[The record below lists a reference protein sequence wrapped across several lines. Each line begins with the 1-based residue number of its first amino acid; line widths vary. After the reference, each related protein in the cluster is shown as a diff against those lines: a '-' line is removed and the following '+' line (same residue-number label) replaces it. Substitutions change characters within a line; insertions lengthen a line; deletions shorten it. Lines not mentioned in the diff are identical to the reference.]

1 MQIHVTSLTSMCR
14 WQMSQFSF
22 EYPLFLLVV
31 LLFVLCAKFC
41 KERSRAIF
49 FPHVKTLM
57 MEGRGVS
64 SLLIWLKWIGITAA
78 IIALAS
84 PVITKSYTNS
94 KKEGRDIVLIVDSSD
109 SMRQRGFDPSDIM
122 KSKFDVV
129 KEVVGDF
136 IQKRKDDR
144 IGMVTF
150 ADIAFI
156 ASPLTFEK
164 KFLTD
169 ITKMQRMGIAGKR
182 TAINDAIVQ
191 SYNLLSK
198 SKAKSKIAI
207 LLTDGVD
214 NMSKIPFQ
222 DVINL
227 IKKRDIKLYTIG
239 IGDAR
244 DYNGAYLKALAD
256 AGHGE
261 AYGARD
267 ATTLEKIYEEID
279 KLEATKIDDKKIVQH
294 TYLYIYPLFLAIL
307 SLILFIYVRNSKGV

>member
-1 MQIHVTSLTSMCR
+1 MCR

-22 EYPLFLLVV
+22 EYPLLLLVI

-57 MEGRGVS
+57 MQGRKGS
-64 SLLIWLKWIGITAA
+64 SLLNLLKWVGVVSA

-94 KKEGRDIVLIVDSSD
+94 KKEGRDIVLILDSSD
-109 SMRQRGFDPSDIM
+109 SMRQRGFDPTDIM
-122 KSKFDVV
+122 RTKFDVV
-129 KEVVGDF
+129 KDVVGDF
-136 IQKRKDDR
+136 IDKRKNDR

-169 ITKMQRMGIAGKR
+169 ITKMQKMGIAGKR

-214 NMSKIPFQ
+214 NMSKIPFP
-222 DVINL
+222 DVKNL
-227 IKKRDIKLYTIG
+227 IEKRDIKLYAIG
-239 IGDAR
+239 IGDER

-267 ATTLEKIYEEID
+267 AKTLERIYEEID

-307 SLILFIYVRNSKGV
+307 SLLLFMYVRNSRGI

>member
-1 MQIHVTSLTSMCR
+1 
-14 WQMSQFSF
+14 MSQFSF
-22 EYPLFLLVV
+22 EYPYLLALIFLFI
-31 LLFVLCAKFC
+31 LCAKYC

-57 MEGRGVS
+57 VQGRGGS
-64 SLLIWLKWIGITAA
+64 SLLKWLKWIGITAA
-78 IIALAS
+78 VIALAS

-164 KFLTD
+164 KFLRD

-214 NMSKIPFQ
+214 NMSKIPFA

-256 AGHGE
+256 VGHGE

-279 KLEATKIDDKKIVQH
+279 KLEATKIDDKKVVQH

-307 SLILFIYVRNSKGV
+307 SLILFMYIRNSKGV

>member
-1 MQIHVTSLTSMCR
+1 
-14 WQMSQFSF
+14 
-22 EYPLFLLVV
+22 
-31 LLFVLCAKFC
+31 
-41 KERSRAIF
+41 
-49 FPHVKTLM
+49 
-57 MEGRGVS
+57 
-64 SLLIWLKWIGITAA
+64 
-78 IIALAS
+78 
-84 PVITKSYTNS
+84 
-94 KKEGRDIVLIVDSSD
+94 
-109 SMRQRGFDPSDIM
+109 
-122 KSKFDVV
+122 
-129 KEVVGDF
+129 
-136 IQKRKDDR
+136 
-144 IGMVTF
+144 
-150 ADIAFI
+150 
-156 ASPLTFEK
+156 
-164 KFLTD
+164 
-169 ITKMQRMGIAGKR
+169 MGIAGKR

-214 NMSKIPFQ
+214 NMSKIPFA

-307 SLILFIYVRNSKGV
+307 SLLLFMYLRNSKGV

>member
-1 MQIHVTSLTSMCR
+1 
-14 WQMSQFSF
+14 MSQFSF
-22 EYPLFLLVV
+22 EYPLLLLSI
-31 LLFVLCAKFC
+31 LLFIVCAKFC

-57 MEGRGVS
+57 VKSVGRS
-64 SLLIWLKWIGITAA
+64 SWLHILKWIGITTAV
-78 IIALAS
+78 IALAS
-84 PVITKSYTNS
+84 PVITKTYSNT
-94 KKEGRDIVLIVDSSD
+94 KKEGRDIVLILDSSD
-109 SMRQRGFDPSDIM
+109 SMRQRGFDPNDM
-122 KSKFDVV
+122 WRNKFDVV

-136 IQKRKDDR
+136 IKKRENDR

-169 ITKMQRMGIAGKR
+169 ITKMQQMGTAGKR

-198 SKAKSKIAI
+198 SKAKSRIAI

-214 NMSKIPFQ
+214 NMSKVPFS
-222 DVINL
+222 DVIEL
-227 IKKRDIKLYTIG
+227 IEKRDIKLYTIG

-244 DYNGAYLKALAD
+244 DYNGQYLQALAK
-256 AGHGE
+256 AGKGM
-261 AYGARD
+261 AFGARD

-279 KLEATKIDDKKIVQH
+279 RLEASKIDDKKIVQH
-294 TYLYIYPLFLAIL
+294 TYLYMYPLFLAIM
-307 SLILFIYVRNSKGV
+307 SLLLFIYFRNSKGV

>member
-1 MQIHVTSLTSMCR
+1 
-14 WQMSQFSF
+14 MSQFSF
-22 EYPLFLLVV
+22 EYPLLLLSI

-49 FPHVKTLM
+49 FPHVKSLM
-57 MEGRGVS
+57 VKS
-64 SLLIWLKWIGITAA
+64 AKSTSWLNILKWVGIVSAV
-78 IIALAS
+78 IALAS

-94 KKEGRDIVLIVDSSD
+94 KKEGRDIVLIIDSSD
-109 SMRQRGFDPSDIM
+109 SMRQRGFDPNDIWRN
-122 KSKFDVV
+122 KFDVV
-129 KEVVGDF
+129 KDVVGDF
-136 IQKRKDDR
+136 IEKRKNDR

-169 ITKMQRMGIAGKR
+169 ITRMQKMGVAGKR

-207 LLTDGVD
+207 LLTDGID
-214 NMSKIPFQ
+214 NMSKVPFE
-222 DVINL
+222 DVKDL
-227 IKKRDIKLYTIG
+227 IAKRDIKLYAIG

-244 DYNGAYLKALAD
+244 DYNGQYLQALAK
-256 AGHGE
+256 AGHGL
-261 AYGARD
+261 AFGARD
-267 ATTLEKIYEEID
+267 ASTLEKVYEEID
-279 KLEATKIDDKKIVQH
+279 KLEATKIDDKKVVQH

-307 SLILFIYVRNSKGV
+307 SLLLFIYFRNAKGV

>member
-1 MQIHVTSLTSMCR
+1 MNG
-14 WQMSQFSF
+14 FNF
-22 EYPLFLLVV
+22 EYPYILVLILV
-31 LLFVLCAKFC
+31 FVLCAKFC

-49 FPHVKTLM
+49 FPHVDRLIKTNRQNFSWIEL
-57 MEGRGVS
+57 
-64 SLLIWLKWIGITAA
+64 LKWVGIVSAV
-78 IIALAS
+78 IALAS
-84 PVITKSYTNS
+84 PVITKSYSNT
-94 KKEGRDIVLIVDSSD
+94 KKEGRDIVLILDSSD
-109 SMRQRGFDPSDIM
+109 SMRQRGFDPQDIWRN
-122 KSKFDVV
+122 KFEVV

-136 IQKRKDDR
+136 IQKRENDR

-169 ITKMQRMGIAGKR
+169 ITRMQQMGVAGKR

-191 SYNLLSK
+191 AYNLLSK
-198 SKAKSKIAI
+198 SRAKSKIAI

-214 NMSKIPFQ
+214 NMSKIPFE
-222 DVINL
+222 DLISL
-227 IKKRDIKLYTIG
+227 IKKHDIKLYTIG

-261 AYGARD
+261 AYGAYD
-267 ATTLEKIYEEID
+267 ADSLENIYEEID
-279 KLEATKIDDKKIVQH
+279 KLEATKIDDKKIVH
-294 TYLYIYPLFLAIL
+294 NTYLYIYPLFLAIL
-307 SLILFIYVRNSKGV
+307 SLILFVYFKNARGV

>member
-1 MQIHVTSLTSMCR
+1 MNG
-14 WQMSQFSF
+14 FSF
-22 EYPLFLLVV
+22 EYPLLLLVIV
-31 LLFVLCAKFC
+31 LFVLCAKFC

-57 MEGRGVS
+57 AQGKKS
-64 SLLIWLKWIGITAA
+64 SSWMSFLKWMGIVSAV
-78 IIALAS
+78 IALAS
-84 PVITKSYTNS
+84 PVITKTYSNT
-94 KKEGRDIVLIVDSSD
+94 KKEGRDIVLIIDSSD
-109 SMRQRGFDPSDIM
+109 SMRQRGFDLADPW
-122 KSKFDVV
+122 KNKFDVV
-129 KEVVGDF
+129 KEVVSDF
-136 IQKRKDDR
+136 IEERENDR

-169 ITKMQRMGIAGKR
+169 ITKMQEMGVAGKR

-191 SYNLLSK
+191 SYNLLTK

-214 NMSKIPFQ
+214 NMSKVPFG
-222 DVINL
+222 DVINM
-227 IKKRDIKLYTIG
+227 IEKRDIKLYAIG
-239 IGDAR
+239 IGNEL
-244 DYNGAYLKALAD
+244 DYNGAYLNILAKAGKGMAFAAHDASTLAQ
-256 AGHGE
+256 
-261 AYGARD
+261 
-267 ATTLEKIYEEID
+267 IYKEID

-307 SLILFIYVRNSKGV
+307 SLLLFVYFRNVRGL